1 MKIDKFKFF
10 TSNETKIDWG
20 ATGLLVDA
28 INEELLIDVL
38 NKTYNHITNNNLH
51 EPRYSMLIII
61 MTKLFRDKLTS
72 YESDLINYKIN
83 EVETMMFSPEISEY
97 ISDLQHNAW
106 SGVDVEA
113 EMTQIITE
121 RCNWVEE

>member
-1 MKIDKFKFF
+1 MKIDNFKFF

-38 NKTYNHITNNNLH
+38 NKTFNHITNNNLH

>member
-1 MKIDKFKFF
+1 MIKDFKFF